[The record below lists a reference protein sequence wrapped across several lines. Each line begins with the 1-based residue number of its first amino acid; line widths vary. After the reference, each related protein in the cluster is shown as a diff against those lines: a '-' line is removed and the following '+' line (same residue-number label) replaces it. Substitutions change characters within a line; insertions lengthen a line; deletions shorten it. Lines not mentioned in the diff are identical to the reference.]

1 MEKRKALPCWPRNAY
16 SLDLAGGGVGY
27 SRDKVIGTSEMS
39 LTFSA
44 SVDFISV
51 EISKV
56 LETLL
61 LTSIHHRQQ

>member
-1 MEKRKALPCWPRNAY
+1 
-16 SLDLAGGGVGY
+16 
-27 SRDKVIGTSEMS
+27 

-44 SVDFISV
+44 PIDFISV